1 MSTVYIEIDE
11 LAVNALVAAQKYGR
25 NFVSY
30 KLMEDYG
37 FRVVEILHNKGV
49 TAILLLSRDRAN
61 EMLQRKADLFEEQTV
76 DGERGISLRNGKTIH
91 NLIDRYMEHQ
101 SLRFLMAFCDV
112 RAMSVFE
119 NAQECAGGKMST
131 RH

>member
-37 FRVVEILHNKGV
+37 FRVVEILHNTGV

-101 SLRFLMAFCDV
+101 SLRFLMAF
-112 RAMSVFE
+112 
-119 NAQECAGGKMST
+119 
-131 RH
+131 

>member
-37 FRVVEILHNKGV
+37 FRVVR
-49 TAILLLSRDRAN
+49 S
-61 EMLQRKADLFEEQTV
+61 EEHTS
-76 DGERGISLRNGKTIH
+76 EL
-91 NLIDRYMEHQ
+91 Q
-101 SLRFLMAFCDV
+101 SLSC
-112 RAMSVFE
+112 
-119 NAQECAGGKMST
+119 
-131 RH
+131 

>member
-76 DGERGISLRNGKTIH
+76 DGERGISLRTGKTIR
-91 NLIDRYMEHQ
+91 NLIDRHMEHQ
-101 SLRFLMAFCDV
+101 SLRFLMAF
-112 RAMSVFE
+112 
-119 NAQECAGGKMST
+119 
-131 RH
+131 